1 MRLVAYLSVC
11 LSAYDC
17 PLSYLKNHMFELHK
31 CSVHVSV
38 AAGRYFSDDNAI
50 RLSISDFEDDVVFLQ
65 MYCNYSH
72 SHTGVWLE
80 GNNA

>member
-1 MRLVAYLSVC
+1 MLVWSQV
-11 LSAYDC
+11 
-17 PLSYLKNHMFELHK
+17 
-31 CSVHVSV
+31 
-38 AAGRYFSDDNAI
+38 G
-50 RLSISDFEDDVVFLQ
+50 ISLTTMQLGYVFPILQDDVVFLQ